1 MKGPSFSSDLD
12 FIELDVRLCS
22 RRARELTEVDR
33 LIQPQEVEWLHR
45 KLDSILE
52 IFDGQE

>member
-1 MKGPSFSSDLD
+1 MKYPSFSSDLD

-22 RRARELTEVDR
+22 RRARELTQADR
-33 LIQPQEVEWLHR
+33 LIQPSEVEWLAR
-45 KLDSILE
+45 KLDSMLE